1 MQLVKLFINQ
11 QRHNKGLD
19 RALRVRDAQKEAPL
33 CGSLPEI
40 TVVFQEEN
48 FSEENISN
56 LLLYFYSFLE
66 DGIVLAQEE
75 IQILHE
81 LLLRSWAS
89 RRLYR
94 RHHDSDT
101 HD

>member
-1 MQLVKLFINQ
+1 M
-11 QRHNKGLD
+11 
-19 RALRVRDAQKEAPL
+19 RDAQKEAL
-33 CGSLPEI
+33 CVALFQKSQWF

-48 FSEENISN
+48 FSVENISN
-56 LLLYFYSFLE
+56 LIPYFYSFLE

-81 LLLRSWAS
+81 LVLRSWAS

-94 RHHDSDT
+94 RHHDFDT